1 MTNPLFNL
9 LGGGNQQMLGKFGNM
24 ANMIQQFNQFRNGFN
39 GNPQQIVNDMLKNGQ
54 ISQQQFDQVA
64 QMATQFQKMLGK

>member
-9 LGGGNQQMLGKFGNM
+9 LGGNNQQMLGKFGNM
-24 ANMIQQFNQFRNGFN
+24 ASMIQQFNQFRNGFN
-39 GNPQQIVNDMLKNGQ
+39 GNPQQIVNDMLKKGQ